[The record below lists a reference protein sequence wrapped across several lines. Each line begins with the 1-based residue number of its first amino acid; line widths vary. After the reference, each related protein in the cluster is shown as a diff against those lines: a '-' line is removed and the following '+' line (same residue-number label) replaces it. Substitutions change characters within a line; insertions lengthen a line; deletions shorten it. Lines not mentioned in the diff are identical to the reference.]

1 MYKIK
6 RFILKIIKIFQYL
19 PILWQDEDYDFE
31 YLLLLIKFKIQRIKK
46 EIVRNNIIVKEEQD
60 GICKSINNTIFHIDN
75 YLNYAEVFEKHYK
88 DKYLDFDFT
97 YNIEDNKIVTI
108 NKNTNKELTKEE
120 EDKYTTYIKS
130 MYAYENQMSYG
141 RSYDVGNA
149 RFLVEPVHE
158 FLHQVV
164 HIRGRRS
171 HVMNSFMSHRTG
183 YYLNISFSIASYS
196 NRIGSASSVREKSA
210 VPTK

>member
-46 EIVRNNIIVKEEQD
+46 EIIRNNIIVKEEQD

-97 YNIEDNKIVTI
+97 YNVEDNKIVTI

-130 MYAYENQMSYG
+130 MYAYENQEW
-141 RSYDVGNA
+141 DA
-149 RFLVEPVHE
+149 
-158 FLHQVV
+158 
-164 HIRGRRS
+164 IWD
-171 HVMNSFMSHRTG
+171 
-183 YYLNISFSIASYS
+183 SIKAEG
-196 NRIGSASSVREKSA
+196 GSWWD
-210 VPTK
+210 

>member
-46 EIVRNNIIVKEEQD
+46 EIIRNNIIVKEEQD

-88 DKYLDFDFT
+88 DKYLDFF
-97 YNIEDNKIVTI
+97 
-108 NKNTNKELTKEE
+108 
-120 EDKYTTYIKS
+120 
-130 MYAYENQMSYG
+130 
-141 RSYDVGNA
+141 
-149 RFLVEPVHE
+149 
-158 FLHQVV
+158 
-164 HIRGRRS
+164 
-171 HVMNSFMSHRTG
+171 
-183 YYLNISFSIASYS
+183 
-196 NRIGSASSVREKSA
+196 
-210 VPTK
+210 